1 MKKFGII
8 FLLSIYS
15 ISIAQ
20 GITIKG
26 KVIDAKTNEPIQGAI
41 LLISNNY
48 YYSNSNGEY
57 IIKNLSQDKYEINVS
72 HINYKMKLE
81 TIYIGIQKEIIK
93 DFYLTPTLIEL
104 DEVFVSSKRSE
115 SLLKNSPYSEIL
127 LDKNQIEDKS
137 LTTISDALSKEPGI
151 TLQRDGIW
159 GTEINIRGLS
169 KQNIVTL
176 IDNNRIETATDIAA
190 RLSMFDLND
199 IERIEVIKG
208 AASSIYGSGA
218 IGGIINIVSKQPEF
232 SVGVHP
238 FGKRFFLDGNISTG
252 YNSVNN
258 LGSFAGNVFGSS
270 NLLSFKISG
279 SYRNANNIKTPIGK
293 IKNSQFE
300 DYSFSSAVNFKLFE
314 NQILKLNYQLFKAE
328 DVGIPGAE
336 PNFPNNAD
344 VRYPQEKRELISA
357 VYEIKN
363 LSKVLNNISLTFSHQ
378 YILRDVENIPHQ
390 VQNIPAQNGQ
400 PPKRVSVL
408 KITPNADHNN
418 NSIQLQS
425 KFILSRN
432 NIFLV
437 GFDYWKRKYEGER
450 FKYQK
455 IEILDPITKEVNKT
469 SNVIIAEKPLP
480 NSSFESIGFFVQD
493 DAQLITNKLHLTFGG
508 RIDRINIKGVQTL
521 NPLYQITDGLRN
533 DTPTNQKIIWND
545 TKANDVSY
553 STNFGLLYSLISNL
567 DLSLSLGYSFRSP
580 SLEERFQYIDLG
592 SLVRLGNP
600 YLDPEK
606 GYSADFGIRL
616 YSLPIKFTSSFFFN
630 YLTDLITEEP
640 TTYENRPAKIKTN
653 IGEARLYGF
662 DLQFDYN
669 FFKEFV
675 FYSIVSFVKG
685 DDITG
690 DTNLP
695 EIPPLN
701 GTVGIKFNVFNYF
714 DADFSSTIFAPQND
728 VAIGEIKTP
737 GYAIFNFGI
746 ITEKIKFNTF
756 DFKFV
761 AGVENIF
768 NKSYRNH
775 LSTTRGSITVEP
787 GRNFYIKLISHF

>member
-1 MKKFGII
+1 MKKLVII
-8 FLLSIYS
+8 FLLSFYS
-15 ISIAQ
+15 LSFAQ
-20 GITIKG
+20 DITIKG
-26 KVIDAKTNEPIQGAI
+26 KVIEAKSNEPIQGAI
-41 LLISNNY
+41 IFISNNY

-57 IIKNLSQDKYEINVS
+57 IIKNLSHGKYEINVS
-72 HINYKMKLE
+72 HINYKMKIE
-81 TIYIGIQKEIIK
+81 TIYLDNEKEIIK
-93 DFYLTPTLIEL
+93 NFYLTPTLIEL

-127 LDKNQIEDKS
+127 LDKNEIEDKS
-137 LTTISDALSKEPGI
+137 ITTISDALSKEPGI
-151 TLQRDGIW
+151 TLQRDGVW

-199 IERIEVIKG
+199 IERVEVIKG

-232 SVGVHP
+232 GE
-238 FGKRFFLDGNISTG
+238 RFFLNGNISTG

-258 LGSFAGNVFGSS
+258 FGSFATNVFGSS

-279 SYRNANNIKTPIGK
+279 SYRNADNIKTPIGK

-300 DYSFSSAVNFKLFE
+300 DYSFSSAINFQPFE

-344 VRYPQEKRELISA
+344 VRYPEEKRELFSIG
-357 VYEIKN
+357 YEIKN
-363 LSKVLNNISLTFSHQ
+363 LSKIINNISIKYSHQ

-390 VQNIPAQNGQ
+390 VQNIPSQNGQ

-418 NSIQLQS
+418 NSVQLQS
-425 KFILSRN
+425 KLVLSEN
-432 NIFLV
+432 NILLA

-455 IEILDPITKEVNKT
+455 IEILDPITQNVNKT
-469 SNVIIAEKPLP
+469 SDVIIAEKPLP
-480 NSSFESIGFFVQD
+480 NSSFESIGIFLQD
-493 DAQLITNKLHLTFGG
+493 DAQLITNKLHFTFGG
-508 RIDRINIKGVQTL
+508 RIDRINIKGEKTL
-521 NPLYQITDGLRN
+521 NPLYQITDGVRN
-533 DTPTNQKIIWND
+533 DAPAGQKIIWND
-545 TKANDVSY
+545 TKTDDISY
-553 STNFGLLYSLISNL
+553 STNVGLLYSLLSNL

-600 YLDPEK
+600 YLEPEK
-606 GYSADFGIRL
+606 GYSADLGIRL
-616 YSLPIKFTSSFFFN
+616 YSLPIKFTTSFFFN

-640 TTYENRPAKIKTN
+640 TTYENRTAKIKTN

-675 FYSIVSFVKG
+675 FYSSASFVKG

-701 GTVGIKFNVFNYF
+701 GTVGIKLNLFNYF
-714 DADFSSTIFAPQND
+714 DADFSSIIFASQND
-728 VAIGEIKTP
+728 VSPGEIKTP
-737 GYAIFNFGI
+737 EYAVFNIGI
-746 ITEKIKFNTF
+746 ATEKIKFNTI

-768 NKSYRNH
+768 DKSYRNH
-775 LSTTRGSITVEP
+775 LSTTRGSITTEP
-787 GRNFYIKLISHF
+787 GRNFYIKLISNF